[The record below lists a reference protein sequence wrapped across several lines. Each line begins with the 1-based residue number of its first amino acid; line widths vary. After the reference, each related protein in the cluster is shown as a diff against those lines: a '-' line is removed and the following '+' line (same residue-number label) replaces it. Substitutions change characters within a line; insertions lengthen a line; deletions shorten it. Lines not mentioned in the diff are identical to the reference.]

1 MTDCP
6 KPRCVQDSR
15 LATWEVRQGRA
26 EADVRT
32 LTRCIKQI
40 HAEVVGQN
48 GDGIRGRI
56 VALETTLLVRD
67 RWTAHFWKILGCV
80 MAALAVIVA
89 IVK

>member
-15 LATWEVRQGRA
+15 LATLEVRQGRA
-26 EADVRT
+26 EADVRA
-32 LTRCIKQI
+32 LAKCVKEI
-40 HAEVVGQN
+40 HSEVVGKN

-56 VALETTLLVRD
+56 VALETTLVVRD
-67 RWTAHFWKILGCV
+67 KWTAHFWKIFGCA
-80 MAALAVIVA
+80 MGAFAVIVA